1 MKDLFKAID
10 ILERI
15 AREAMEE
22 VLDDNQTDIISNY
35 VLKRNGDVI
44 FTLTN
49 NNQHNAIRGE
59 FFRNSNDEVVFK
71 WAQ

>member
-10 ILERI
+10 MLERI

-22 VLDDNQTDIISNY
+22 VLDYNQTDIISNY